1 MSRAFLAALPS
12 HAHRAPPCRAAVPCH
27 RAVPRRRATRT
38 MRRKTALGLTCALP
52 IYVDSSAHRPQRRV
66 PGGAQ
71 RRRLRWRWR
80 PQGTRH
86 QVGRFKRYTSLQ
98 AALVNN
104 AHPGAKHG
112 EKAKNE
118 VVVAAKLNQHPD
130 FKETPVRYP
139 PLPLSIHSHVCA
151 YYSCTHAR
159 APAPTCP
166 CAQRKV
172 NMRFICCS
180 PASALPFLLLSWCRS
195 PRPRSAAGCPPSSRP
210 TRSCG

>member
-86 QVGRFKRYTSLQ
+86 QVGRFKRYASFAGGPCQQCAPRRKARRESQERGGRRGETEPAPRFQ
-98 AALVNN
+98 GN
-104 AHPGAKHG
+104 PGA
-112 EKAKNE
+112 
-118 VVVAAKLNQHPD
+118 L
-130 FKETPVRYP
+130 P
-139 PLPLSIHSHVCA
+139 PLPLSTHSHVRA